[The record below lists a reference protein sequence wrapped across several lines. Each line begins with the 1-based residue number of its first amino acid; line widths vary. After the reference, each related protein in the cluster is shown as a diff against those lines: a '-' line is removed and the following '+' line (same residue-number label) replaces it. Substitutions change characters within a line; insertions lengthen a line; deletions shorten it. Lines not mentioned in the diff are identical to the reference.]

1 MKVLD
6 GTRVLDL
13 GRFITAPYA
22 AMLLA
27 ELGADVVKIE
37 KPLGGDP
44 FRAFKGGLYAPHFR
58 AFNRNKRSLALDYAS
73 AAGREVLERL
83 VKDADVMLVNVRP
96 GAEEKA
102 DIGPARMQALN
113 SRLVYCSITGFGS
126 GGPYASRPAYD
137 TVGQAASGWLSMFHQ
152 GHDARIA
159 GPAVADLISG
169 LFACMG
175 VLGALVE
182 RQSTGRGRKVE
193 VSMLEAS
200 VAFATEPLARI
211 FAGEPLSFY
220 SRAAESQS
228 YIVTCRDGKRVAL
241 HLSTPI
247 KFWRGLA
254 AACGRDDLLQRY
266 PDHAARVEH
275 YEELARELS
284 AIFGARD
291 RDEWL
296 PLLEGNDVPFA
307 PERSLRELPEDPQAQ
322 FLEMFYELQHRTYG
336 PVKAPHRPIR
346 YDGDKRSA
354 FLPPPALGE
363 HSRDVLIEAGLSE
376 AEIDALEARRVIGSQ
391 T

>member
-1 MKVLD
+1 MKVLK

-37 KPLGGDP
+37 KPRGGDP

-58 AFNRNKRSLALDYAS
+58 AFNRNKRSLALDYATP
-73 AAGREVLERL
+73 AGREVLERM
-83 VKDADVMLVNVRP
+83 VKDADVLVLNVRP
-96 GAEEKA
+96 GAEEKG
-102 DIGPARMQALN
+102 DIGPARMQGLN
-113 SRLVYCSITGFGS
+113 PRLVYCSITGFGP

-152 GHDARIA
+152 GNDARIP

-193 VSMLEAS
+193 VSMLEATA
-200 VAFATEPLARI
+200 AFATEPLGRI

-220 SRAAESQS
+220 SRGAESQS
-228 YIVTCRDGKRVAL
+228 YIVACKDGKRVAL
-241 HLSTPI
+241 HLSTPT

-254 AACGRDDLLQRY
+254 TACGREDLLVKY

-275 YEELARELS
+275 YEDLARELS
-284 AIFGARD
+284 ATFATRERI
-291 RDEWL
+291 EWL
-296 PLLEGNDVPFA
+296 PHLEKHDVPYA
-307 PERSLRELPEDPQAQ
+307 PERSLQELPEDPQAK
-322 FLEMFYELQHRTYG
+322 FLEMFYEMQHKTFG
-336 PVKAPHRPIR
+336 AVKAPHRPIR
-346 YDGDKRSA
+346 YDGDKRSN
-354 FLPPPALGE
+354 FLPPPELGE
-363 HSRDVLIEAGLSE
+363 HSREVLAEAGFSP
-376 AEIDALEARRVIGSQ
+376 AEIAALDAGRVIG
-391 T
+391 